1 MRIMP
6 FSLLRNIKCLPI
18 TFQPQQ
24 FLCLAFKASS
34 LHLYSRTFLCPSQAK
49 PLPWPK
55 HRLFFS
61 FSASLF
67 LATPS
72 PHCIMVPTQTAPNSQ
87 HNLSEF
93 LSPQAELRHT
103 SFHWQLAFPVAKVIS
118 HLPCSVGHYLTYHE
132 LPRVSITL
140 ICLSSFLP
148 TELQRGPICLISVSP
163 EQLVQLLTHRRGSI
177 NAGWIILE
185 KLFENVFLI
194 FTSDS
199 HFSFEWIPPLAPWYL
214 FCVCV
219 LASSG
224 A

>member
-1 MRIMP
+1 MLIMP
-6 FSLLRNIKCLPI
+6 FSLLGNIKCLPI
-18 TFQPQQ
+18 TFQPRQ
-24 FLCLAFKASS
+24 FLYLAFKASS

-61 FSASLF
+61 SSVSLF

-72 PHCIMVPTQTAPNSQ
+72 PRCIMVPLRLPLTANKSVRVLVPPGWAKTYFFQQAACIPCGHGHFPSAVLCWTLPYVSWAAPYLAL
-87 HNLSEF
+87 LSF
-93 LSPQAELRHT
+93 
-103 SFHWQLAFPVAKVIS
+103 V
-118 HLPCSVGHYLTYHE
+118 
-132 LPRVSITL
+132 
-140 ICLSSFLP
+140 SSFLP
-148 TELQRGPICLISVSP
+148 TEFQRGPICLICVSP
-163 EQLVQLLTHRRGSI
+163 EQPVQLLAHRRGSI

-199 HFSFEWIPPLAPWYL
+199 HFSFEWIPPLAPWY
-214 FCVCV
+214 FVCV

>member
-1 MRIMP
+1 MLIMP

-72 PHCIMVPTQTAPNSQ
+72 PRCIMMPTQTAPHSQ
-87 HNLSEF
+87 HICQSSCPPRLSPDIF
-93 LSPQAELRHT
+93 LST
-103 SFHWQLAFPVAKVIS
+103 SSLHSLWSRPFPICHA
-118 HLPCSVGHYLTYHE
+118 LLDTTLQYHE
-132 LPRVSITL
+132 LPRVSIAL
-140 ICLSSFLP
+140 ICVWSFLP
-148 TELQRGPICLISVSP
+148 TELQRGPICLICVSP

-214 FCVCV
+214 FFVCA